1 MSNQTDWIRR
11 PRQNKYANQKV
22 ELDGHKFDSKL
33 EARRYA
39 ELKLLEKAGEI
50 KELELQKP
58 FVIQPSFFDTD
69 GKRQTAIKYY
79 ADFVYWEKRG
89 DDWHYIVEDVKSPAT
104 KKDRVYRLKKKM
116 MAYNGYVIREYPKE
130 ER

>member
-1 MSNQTDWIRR
+1 MRNQTDWIRK
-11 PRQNKYANQKV
+11 PRKSKYANQKV

-33 EARRYA
+33 EARRYS

-58 FVIQPSFFDTD
+58 FVIQPSFFDD
-69 GKRQTAIKYY
+69 KGKRQTAIKYY

-116 MAYNGYVIREYPKE
+116 MAYNGYVISEYPKE

>member
-1 MSNQTDWIRR
+1 MRR
-11 PRQNKYANQKV
+11 YRANKYGNKKI
-22 ELDGHKFDSKL
+22 ELDGITFDSIA
-33 EARRYA
+33 EARRYS

-50 KELELQKP
+50 RELELQKP

-116 MAYNGYVIREYPKE
+116 MAYNGYVITEYPKE